1 MYQILIYS
9 LQCLFHCCASHFHLK
24 FESVYLKKETE
35 IEDSYGKEHQIQY
48 GDDMAVTQEFIL
60 LTKSN
65 SERQ

>member
-1 MYQILIYS
+1 MPFPLLRISFSFKILKAFTS
-9 LQCLFHCCASHFHLK
+9 
-24 FESVYLKKETE
+24 KKETE
-35 IEDSYGKEHQIQY
+35 IEDSYGKEHQLHD

>member
-1 MYQILIYS
+1 MPFQLLRIS
-9 LQCLFHCCASHFHLK
+9 FSFQN

-35 IEDSYGKEHQIQY
+35 IEDSYGKEHQLHD